1 MNAAYANNGYQI
13 HVEKNVHLKDSIEVI
28 FLSKNTTN
36 NFIQY
41 RNRIDL
47 NENSSIKI
55 IEHFKCLDKNL
66 CFTNSLTNINLDKSS
81 NIEFNKLQNHNDFQ
95 IVVDNTIINQD
106 EKSYSTINTLLL
118 GGKFTRNNL
127 SFYQN
132 GEYCESNM
140 NGVVILNNNEFGD
153 NHTYVDH
160 KNANCESNEL
170 YKGIYLDKSKGV
182 FNGKIMVRPDAQK
195 INAFQANN
203 NLLLS
208 ENSSINSKPQL
219 EIYADDVKCSHGCT
233 IGQLDD
239 NALFYMRTRGISKED
254 AKTILTFAFASEA
267 IETSEKEEESVDIS
281 VVRSDAQSIKYETIE
296 QAKTIELESAKQTK
310 QREINVHASS
320 AAEEQQYI
328 EDSKRLR
335 AEFYA
340 QDKAREEALIAARL
354 QKHQAS
360 IVLPPASA
368 PVLKS
373 VVSSPRLISHYLD
386 EGVFLF
392 EESFLVEQDKMR
404 HEYKKAVYNWL
415 LFDMT
420 YYTRD
425 KDEISQNEYESIKKL
440 LDI

>member
-1 MNAAYANNGYQI
+1 MGLEEAIKKHSIANPISNIESSKALSHFLNNGFPTNKDEEWKYTSLKQLISNDFVIEAEGEKISQDEIDNSTLKTKNQIIFLNGVLVKKPELEGVLITSFTDKNPSFEDAFTALNAAYANNGYSI
-13 HVEKNVHLKDSIEVI
+13 NVDKNAHIEACIEVI
-28 FLSKNTTN
+28 FLSKNKNN

-41 RNRIDL
+41 RNKIDL

-55 IEHFKCLDKNL
+55 IEHFKCLDNNL
-66 CFTNSLTNINLDKSS
+66 CFTNSLTSINLEKSS

-95 IVVDNTIINQD
+95 IVVDNTVVNQE

-140 NGVVILNNNEFGD
+140 NGVVVLNNNEFGD

-239 NALFYMRTRGISKED
+239 DALFYMRTRGISKED

-267 IETSEKEEESVDIS
+267 VEKLSIDELSDI
-281 VVRSDAQSIKYETIE
+281 
-296 QAKTIELESAKQTK
+296 TK
-310 QREINVHASS
+310 QEM
-320 AAEEQQYI
+320 
-328 EDSKRLR
+328 K
-335 AEFYA
+335 
-340 QDKAREEALIAARL
+340 
-354 QKHQAS
+354 
-360 IVLPPASA
+360 
-368 PVLKS
+368 
-373 VVSSPRLISHYLD
+373 
-386 EGVFLF
+386 
-392 EESFLVEQDKMR
+392 
-404 HEYKKAVYNWL
+404 
-415 LFDMT
+415 
-420 YYTRD
+420 
-425 KDEISQNEYESIKKL
+425 KKL
-440 LDI
+440 NLSLN

>member
-1 MNAAYANNGYQI
+1 MGLVEAIKKYNLTNPISNVENSDAFSYFLNNGIPTNKDEEWKYTSLKQLVSNDFSVEAEGEEISQDELDKSTLKTKHQIIFLNGEMVKKPEINGVLVTSYTDKNPSFEDAFTALNAAYANNGYRI

-106 EKSYSTINTLLL
+106 EKSYSTVNTLLL

-267 IETSEKEEESVDIS
+267 IEKLTIDELADITKKEME
-281 VVRSDAQSIKYETIE
+281 
-296 QAKTIELESAKQTK
+296 
-310 QREINVHASS
+310 
-320 AAEEQQYI
+320 
-328 EDSKRLR
+328 
-335 AEFYA
+335 
-340 QDKAREEALIAARL
+340 
-354 QKHQAS
+354 
-360 IVLPPASA
+360 
-368 PVLKS
+368 
-373 VVSSPRLISHYLD
+373 
-386 EGVFLF
+386 
-392 EESFLVEQDKMR
+392 
-404 HEYKKAVYNWL
+404 
-415 LFDMT
+415 
-420 YYTRD
+420 
-425 KDEISQNEYESIKKL
+425 KKL
-440 LDI
+440 NLSLN

>member
-1 MNAAYANNGYQI
+1 MGLIEAIKKYNLTNPISNVENSDAFTYFLNNGIPTNKDEEWKYTSLKQLVSNDFSIEAEGGEISQDELDKSTLKTKNQIIFLNGEMVKKPEIDGVLVTSYTDKNPSFEDAFTALNAAYANNGYRI

-106 EKSYSTINTLLL
+106 EKSYSTVNTLLL

-267 IETSEKEEESVDIS
+267 IEKLTIDELADITKKEME
-281 VVRSDAQSIKYETIE
+281 
-296 QAKTIELESAKQTK
+296 
-310 QREINVHASS
+310 
-320 AAEEQQYI
+320 
-328 EDSKRLR
+328 
-335 AEFYA
+335 
-340 QDKAREEALIAARL
+340 
-354 QKHQAS
+354 
-360 IVLPPASA
+360 
-368 PVLKS
+368 
-373 VVSSPRLISHYLD
+373 
-386 EGVFLF
+386 
-392 EESFLVEQDKMR
+392 
-404 HEYKKAVYNWL
+404 
-415 LFDMT
+415 
-420 YYTRD
+420 
-425 KDEISQNEYESIKKL
+425 KKL
-440 LDI
+440 NMSLN

>member
-1 MNAAYANNGYQI
+1 MGLIEAIKKYNLTNPISNVENSDAFSYFLNNGIPTNKDEEWKYTSLKQLVSNDFSIEGEGEEISQDELDKSTLKTKHQIIFLNGEMVKKPEINGVLVTSYTDKNPSFEDAFTALNAAYANNGYRI

-66 CFTNSLTNINLDKSS
+66 CFTNSLTNINLEKSS

-267 IETSEKEEESVDIS
+267 IEKLTIDELADITKKEME
-281 VVRSDAQSIKYETIE
+281 
-296 QAKTIELESAKQTK
+296 
-310 QREINVHASS
+310 
-320 AAEEQQYI
+320 
-328 EDSKRLR
+328 
-335 AEFYA
+335 
-340 QDKAREEALIAARL
+340 
-354 QKHQAS
+354 
-360 IVLPPASA
+360 
-368 PVLKS
+368 
-373 VVSSPRLISHYLD
+373 
-386 EGVFLF
+386 
-392 EESFLVEQDKMR
+392 
-404 HEYKKAVYNWL
+404 
-415 LFDMT
+415 
-420 YYTRD
+420 
-425 KDEISQNEYESIKKL
+425 KKL
-440 LDI
+440 NLSLN

>member
-1 MNAAYANNGYQI
+1 MGLIEAIKKYNLTNPISNVENSDAFSYFLNNGIPTNKDEEWKYTSLKQLVSNDFSVEAEGGEISQDELDKSTLKTKHQIIFLNGEMVKKPEINGVLVTSYTDKNPSFEDAFTALNAAYANNGYRI

-267 IETSEKEEESVDIS
+267 IEKLTIDELADITKKEME
-281 VVRSDAQSIKYETIE
+281 
-296 QAKTIELESAKQTK
+296 
-310 QREINVHASS
+310 
-320 AAEEQQYI
+320 
-328 EDSKRLR
+328 
-335 AEFYA
+335 
-340 QDKAREEALIAARL
+340 
-354 QKHQAS
+354 
-360 IVLPPASA
+360 
-368 PVLKS
+368 
-373 VVSSPRLISHYLD
+373 
-386 EGVFLF
+386 
-392 EESFLVEQDKMR
+392 
-404 HEYKKAVYNWL
+404 
-415 LFDMT
+415 
-420 YYTRD
+420 
-425 KDEISQNEYESIKKL
+425 KKL
-440 LDI
+440 NLSLN

>member
-1 MNAAYANNGYQI
+1 MGLEEAIKKYSIANPISNIESSKAFSHFLNNGFPTNKDEEWKYTSLKQLISNDFVIEAEGEEISQNEIDDSTLKTKNQIIFLNGVLVKKPDIEGVLITSFTDKNPSFEDAFTALNAAYANNGYRINVEKNI
-13 HVEKNVHLKDSIEVI
+13 HVEASVEVV
-28 FLSKNTTN
+28 FLSKNKNN
-36 NFIQY
+36 NFVQY
-41 RNRIDL
+41 RNKIDL

-55 IEHFKCLDKNL
+55 IEHFKCLDNNL
-66 CFTNSLTNINLDKSS
+66 CFTNSLTNINLEKNS

-95 IVVDNTIINQD
+95 IVVDNTVVNQE
-106 EKSYSTINTLLL
+106 EKSYSTVNTLLL

-140 NGVVILNNNEFGD
+140 NGVVVLNNNEFGD

-239 NALFYMRTRGISKED
+239 DALFYMRTRGISKED

-267 IETSEKEEESVDIS
+267 IEKLSIDEL
-281 VVRSDAQSIKYETIE
+281 SDT
-296 QAKTIELESAKQTK
+296 TK
-310 QREINVHASS
+310 QEM
-320 AAEEQQYI
+320 
-328 EDSKRLR
+328 K
-335 AEFYA
+335 
-340 QDKAREEALIAARL
+340 
-354 QKHQAS
+354 
-360 IVLPPASA
+360 
-368 PVLKS
+368 
-373 VVSSPRLISHYLD
+373 
-386 EGVFLF
+386 
-392 EESFLVEQDKMR
+392 
-404 HEYKKAVYNWL
+404 
-415 LFDMT
+415 
-420 YYTRD
+420 
-425 KDEISQNEYESIKKL
+425 KKL
-440 LDI
+440 NLSLN

>member
-1 MNAAYANNGYQI
+1 MGLIEAIKKYNLTNPISNVENSDAFSYFLNNGIPTNKDEEWKYTSLKQLVSNDFSVEAEGEEISQDELDKSTLKTKHQIIFLNGEMVKKPEIDGVLVTSYTDKNPSFEDAFTALNAAYANNGYRI

-106 EKSYSTINTLLL
+106 EKSYSTVNTLLL

-267 IETSEKEEESVDIS
+267 IEKLTIDELADITKKEME
-281 VVRSDAQSIKYETIE
+281 
-296 QAKTIELESAKQTK
+296 
-310 QREINVHASS
+310 
-320 AAEEQQYI
+320 
-328 EDSKRLR
+328 
-335 AEFYA
+335 
-340 QDKAREEALIAARL
+340 
-354 QKHQAS
+354 
-360 IVLPPASA
+360 
-368 PVLKS
+368 
-373 VVSSPRLISHYLD
+373 
-386 EGVFLF
+386 
-392 EESFLVEQDKMR
+392 
-404 HEYKKAVYNWL
+404 
-415 LFDMT
+415 
-420 YYTRD
+420 
-425 KDEISQNEYESIKKL
+425 KKL
-440 LDI
+440 NLSLN

>member
-1 MNAAYANNGYQI
+1 MGLVEAIKKHSIANPISNIESSKALSHFLNNGFPTNKDEEWKYTSLKQLISNDFVIEAEGEEISQDEINSSTLKTKNQIIFLNGVLVKKPELEGVLITSFTDKNPSFEDAFTALNAAYASNGYSI
-13 HVEKNVHLKDSIEVI
+13 NVDKNAHIEACIEVI
-28 FLSKNTTN
+28 FLSKNKKN

-41 RNRIDL
+41 RNKIYL

-55 IEHFKCLDKNL
+55 IEHFKCLDNNL
-66 CFTNSLTNINLDKSS
+66 CFTNSLTSINLEKSS

-95 IVVDNTIINQD
+95 IVVDNTVVNQE

-140 NGVVILNNNEFGD
+140 NGVVVLNNNEFGD

-208 ENSSINSKPQL
+208 DNSSINSKPQL

-239 NALFYMRTRGISKED
+239 DALFYMRTRGISKED

-267 IETSEKEEESVDIS
+267 VEKLSIDELSEITSIEMK
-281 VVRSDAQSIKYETIE
+281 
-296 QAKTIELESAKQTK
+296 
-310 QREINVHASS
+310 
-320 AAEEQQYI
+320 
-328 EDSKRLR
+328 
-335 AEFYA
+335 
-340 QDKAREEALIAARL
+340 
-354 QKHQAS
+354 
-360 IVLPPASA
+360 
-368 PVLKS
+368 
-373 VVSSPRLISHYLD
+373 
-386 EGVFLF
+386 
-392 EESFLVEQDKMR
+392 
-404 HEYKKAVYNWL
+404 
-415 LFDMT
+415 
-420 YYTRD
+420 
-425 KDEISQNEYESIKKL
+425 KKL
-440 LDI
+440 NLSLN

>member
-1 MNAAYANNGYQI
+1 MGLIEAIKKYNLTNPISNVENSDAFSYFLNNGIPTNKDEEWKYTSLKQLVSNNFSVEAEGEEISQDELDKSTLKTKHQIIFLNGEMVKKPEIDGVLVTSYTDKNPSFEDAFTALNAAYANNGYRI

-153 NHTYVDH
+153 NHTYVDN

-267 IETSEKEEESVDIS
+267 IEKLTIDELIDITKKEME
-281 VVRSDAQSIKYETIE
+281 
-296 QAKTIELESAKQTK
+296 
-310 QREINVHASS
+310 
-320 AAEEQQYI
+320 
-328 EDSKRLR
+328 
-335 AEFYA
+335 
-340 QDKAREEALIAARL
+340 
-354 QKHQAS
+354 
-360 IVLPPASA
+360 
-368 PVLKS
+368 
-373 VVSSPRLISHYLD
+373 
-386 EGVFLF
+386 
-392 EESFLVEQDKMR
+392 
-404 HEYKKAVYNWL
+404 
-415 LFDMT
+415 
-420 YYTRD
+420 
-425 KDEISQNEYESIKKL
+425 KKL
-440 LDI
+440 NLSLN

>member
-1 MNAAYANNGYQI
+1 MSHFFNNGFPTNKDEEWKYTSLKQLISNDFVIEAEGEKISQDEIDNSTLKTKNQIIFLNGVLVKKPELEGVLITSFTDKNPSFEDAFTALNAAYASNGYSI
-13 HVEKNVHLKDSIEVI
+13 NVDKNAHIEACIEVI
-28 FLSKNTTN
+28 FLSKNKNN

-41 RNRIDL
+41 RNKIDL

-55 IEHFKCLDKNL
+55 IEHFKCLDNNL
-66 CFTNSLTNINLDKSS
+66 CFTNSLTSINLEKSS

-95 IVVDNTIINQD
+95 IVVDNTVVNQE
-106 EKSYSTINTLLL
+106 EKSFSTINTLLL

-127 SFYQN
+127 RFYQN

-140 NGVVILNNNEFGD
+140 NGVVVLNNNEFGD

-239 NALFYMRTRGISKED
+239 DALFYMRTRGISKED

-267 IETSEKEEESVDIS
+267 IEKLSICEL
-281 VVRSDAQSIKYETIE
+281 SDT
-296 QAKTIELESAKQTK
+296 TK
-310 QREINVHASS
+310 QEM
-320 AAEEQQYI
+320 
-328 EDSKRLR
+328 K
-335 AEFYA
+335 
-340 QDKAREEALIAARL
+340 
-354 QKHQAS
+354 
-360 IVLPPASA
+360 
-368 PVLKS
+368 
-373 VVSSPRLISHYLD
+373 
-386 EGVFLF
+386 
-392 EESFLVEQDKMR
+392 
-404 HEYKKAVYNWL
+404 
-415 LFDMT
+415 
-420 YYTRD
+420 
-425 KDEISQNEYESIKKL
+425 KKL
-440 LDI
+440 NLSLN

>member
-1 MNAAYANNGYQI
+1 MGLVEAIKKHSIANPISNIESSKALSHFLNNGFPTNKDEEWKYTSLKQLISNDFVIEAEGEEISQNEIDDSTLKTKNQIIFLNGVLVKKPDIEGVLITSFTDKNPSFEDAFTALNAAYANNGYRINVEKNI
-13 HVEKNVHLKDSIEVI
+13 HVEASVEVV
-28 FLSKNTTN
+28 FLSKNKNN
-36 NFIQY
+36 NFVQY
-41 RNRIDL
+41 RNKIDL

-55 IEHFKCLDKNL
+55 IEHFKCLDNNL
-66 CFTNSLTNINLDKSS
+66 CFTNSLTNINLEKNS

-95 IVVDNTIINQD
+95 IVVDNTVVNQE

-140 NGVVILNNNEFGD
+140 NGVVVLNNNEFGD

-208 ENSSINSKPQL
+208 DNSSINSKPQL

-233 IGQLDD
+233 IGQIDD
-239 NALFYMRTRGISKED
+239 DALFYMRTRGISKED

-267 IETSEKEEESVDIS
+267 VEKLSIDELSDI
-281 VVRSDAQSIKYETIE
+281 
-296 QAKTIELESAKQTK
+296 TK
-310 QREINVHASS
+310 QEM
-320 AAEEQQYI
+320 
-328 EDSKRLR
+328 K
-335 AEFYA
+335 
-340 QDKAREEALIAARL
+340 
-354 QKHQAS
+354 
-360 IVLPPASA
+360 
-368 PVLKS
+368 
-373 VVSSPRLISHYLD
+373 
-386 EGVFLF
+386 
-392 EESFLVEQDKMR
+392 
-404 HEYKKAVYNWL
+404 
-415 LFDMT
+415 
-420 YYTRD
+420 
-425 KDEISQNEYESIKKL
+425 KKL
-440 LDI
+440 NLSLN

>member
-1 MNAAYANNGYQI
+1 MGLIEAIKKYNLTNPISNVENSDAFSYFLNNGIPTNKDEEWKYTSLKQLVSNDFSVEAEGEEISQDELDKSTLKTKHQIIFLNGEMVKKPEINGVLVTSYTDKNPSFEDAFTALNAAYANNGYRI

-267 IETSEKEEESVDIS
+267 IEKFSIDELADITKKEME
-281 VVRSDAQSIKYETIE
+281 
-296 QAKTIELESAKQTK
+296 
-310 QREINVHASS
+310 
-320 AAEEQQYI
+320 
-328 EDSKRLR
+328 
-335 AEFYA
+335 
-340 QDKAREEALIAARL
+340 
-354 QKHQAS
+354 
-360 IVLPPASA
+360 
-368 PVLKS
+368 
-373 VVSSPRLISHYLD
+373 
-386 EGVFLF
+386 
-392 EESFLVEQDKMR
+392 
-404 HEYKKAVYNWL
+404 
-415 LFDMT
+415 
-420 YYTRD
+420 
-425 KDEISQNEYESIKKL
+425 KKL
-440 LDI
+440 NLSLN

>member
-1 MNAAYANNGYQI
+1 MGLEEAIKKHSIANPISNIESSKAFSHFLNNGFPTNKDEEWKYTSLKQLISNDFVIEAEGEKISQDEIDNSTLKTKNQIIFLNGVLVKKPELEGVLITSFTDKNPSFEDAFTALNAAYANNGYSI
-13 HVEKNVHLKDSIEVI
+13 NVDKNAHIEACIEVI
-28 FLSKNTTN
+28 FLSKNKNN

-41 RNRIDL
+41 RNKIDL

-55 IEHFKCLDKNL
+55 IEHFKCLDNNL
-66 CFTNSLTNINLDKSS
+66 CFTNSLTNINLEKNS

-95 IVVDNTIINQD
+95 IVVDNTVVNQE

-140 NGVVILNNNEFGD
+140 NGVVVLNNNEFGD

-239 NALFYMRTRGISKED
+239 DALFYMRTRGISKED

-267 IETSEKEEESVDIS
+267 VEKLSIDELSDI
-281 VVRSDAQSIKYETIE
+281 
-296 QAKTIELESAKQTK
+296 TK
-310 QREINVHASS
+310 QEM
-320 AAEEQQYI
+320 
-328 EDSKRLR
+328 K
-335 AEFYA
+335 
-340 QDKAREEALIAARL
+340 
-354 QKHQAS
+354 
-360 IVLPPASA
+360 
-368 PVLKS
+368 
-373 VVSSPRLISHYLD
+373 
-386 EGVFLF
+386 
-392 EESFLVEQDKMR
+392 
-404 HEYKKAVYNWL
+404 
-415 LFDMT
+415 
-420 YYTRD
+420 
-425 KDEISQNEYESIKKL
+425 KKL
-440 LDI
+440 NLSLN

>member
-1 MNAAYANNGYQI
+1 MGLIEAIKKYNLTNPISNVENSDAFSYFLNNGIPTNKDEEWKYTSLKQLVSNDFSVEAEGEEISQDELDKSTLKTKHQIIFLNGEMVKKPEIDGVLVTSYTDKNPSFEDAFTALNAAYANNGYRI

-106 EKSYSTINTLLL
+106 EKSHSTINTLLL

-267 IETSEKEEESVDIS
+267 IEKLTIDELADITKKEME
-281 VVRSDAQSIKYETIE
+281 
-296 QAKTIELESAKQTK
+296 
-310 QREINVHASS
+310 
-320 AAEEQQYI
+320 
-328 EDSKRLR
+328 
-335 AEFYA
+335 
-340 QDKAREEALIAARL
+340 
-354 QKHQAS
+354 
-360 IVLPPASA
+360 
-368 PVLKS
+368 
-373 VVSSPRLISHYLD
+373 
-386 EGVFLF
+386 
-392 EESFLVEQDKMR
+392 
-404 HEYKKAVYNWL
+404 
-415 LFDMT
+415 
-420 YYTRD
+420 
-425 KDEISQNEYESIKKL
+425 KKL
-440 LDI
+440 NLSLN

>member
-1 MNAAYANNGYQI
+1 MGLIEAIKKYNLTNPISNIENSDAFSYFINNGIPTNKDEEWKYTSLKQLVSNDFSVEAEGEEISQDELDKSTLKTKHQIIFLNGEMVKKPEIDGVLVTSYTDKNPSFEDAFTALNAAYANNGYRI
-13 HVEKNVHLKDSIEVI
+13 HVEKNVHLKGSIEVI

-239 NALFYMRTRGISKED
+239 DALFYMRTRGINKED

-267 IETSEKEEESVDIS
+267 IEKLTIDELADITNKEME
-281 VVRSDAQSIKYETIE
+281 
-296 QAKTIELESAKQTK
+296 
-310 QREINVHASS
+310 
-320 AAEEQQYI
+320 
-328 EDSKRLR
+328 
-335 AEFYA
+335 
-340 QDKAREEALIAARL
+340 
-354 QKHQAS
+354 
-360 IVLPPASA
+360 
-368 PVLKS
+368 
-373 VVSSPRLISHYLD
+373 
-386 EGVFLF
+386 
-392 EESFLVEQDKMR
+392 
-404 HEYKKAVYNWL
+404 
-415 LFDMT
+415 
-420 YYTRD
+420 
-425 KDEISQNEYESIKKL
+425 KKL
-440 LDI
+440 NLSLN

>member
-1 MNAAYANNGYQI
+1 MGLIEAIKKYNLTNPISNVENSDAFSYFLNNGIPTNKDEEWKYTSLKQLVSNDFSIEAKGEEISQDELDKSTLLTKNQIIFLNGEMVKKPEIDGVLITPYTDKNPSFEDAFTALNAAYANNGYRI

-66 CFTNSLTNINLDKSS
+66 CFTNSLTNINLEKSS

-239 NALFYMRTRGISKED
+239 DALFYMRTRGINKED

-267 IETSEKEEESVDIS
+267 IEKLTIDELADI
-281 VVRSDAQSIKYETIE
+281 
-296 QAKTIELESAKQTK
+296 TK
-310 QREINVHASS
+310 KVME
-320 AAEEQQYI
+320 
-328 EDSKRLR
+328 
-335 AEFYA
+335 
-340 QDKAREEALIAARL
+340 
-354 QKHQAS
+354 
-360 IVLPPASA
+360 
-368 PVLKS
+368 
-373 VVSSPRLISHYLD
+373 
-386 EGVFLF
+386 
-392 EESFLVEQDKMR
+392 
-404 HEYKKAVYNWL
+404 
-415 LFDMT
+415 
-420 YYTRD
+420 
-425 KDEISQNEYESIKKL
+425 KKL
-440 LDI
+440 NLSLN

>member
-1 MNAAYANNGYQI
+1 MGLIEAIKKYNLTNPISNVENSDAFSYFLNNGIPTNKDEEWKYTSLKQLVSNDFSVEAEGEEISQDELDKSTLKTKHQIIFLNGEMVKKPEIDGVLVSSYTDKNPSFEDAFTALNAAYANNGYRI

-106 EKSYSTINTLLL
+106 EKSYSTVNTLLL

-267 IETSEKEEESVDIS
+267 IEKLTIDELADITKKEME
-281 VVRSDAQSIKYETIE
+281 
-296 QAKTIELESAKQTK
+296 
-310 QREINVHASS
+310 
-320 AAEEQQYI
+320 
-328 EDSKRLR
+328 
-335 AEFYA
+335 
-340 QDKAREEALIAARL
+340 
-354 QKHQAS
+354 
-360 IVLPPASA
+360 
-368 PVLKS
+368 
-373 VVSSPRLISHYLD
+373 
-386 EGVFLF
+386 
-392 EESFLVEQDKMR
+392 
-404 HEYKKAVYNWL
+404 
-415 LFDMT
+415 
-420 YYTRD
+420 
-425 KDEISQNEYESIKKL
+425 KKL
-440 LDI
+440 NLSLN

>member
-1 MNAAYANNGYQI
+1 MGLVEAIKKHSIANPISNIESSKALSHFLNNGFPTNKDEEWKYTSLKQLISNDFVIEAEGEEISQDEIDNSTLKTKNQIIFLNGVLVKKPELEGVLITSFTDKNPSFEDAFTALNAAYASNGYSI
-13 HVEKNVHLKDSIEVI
+13 NVDKNAHIEACIEVI
-28 FLSKNTTN
+28 FLSKNKNN

-41 RNRIDL
+41 RNKIDL

-55 IEHFKCLDKNL
+55 IEHFKCLDNNL
-66 CFTNSLTNINLDKSS
+66 CFTNSLTSINLEKSS

-95 IVVDNTIINQD
+95 IVVDNTVVNQE

-140 NGVVILNNNEFGD
+140 NGVVVLNNNEFGD

-208 ENSSINSKPQL
+208 DNSSINSKPQL

-239 NALFYMRTRGISKED
+239 DALFYMRTRGISKED

-267 IETSEKEEESVDIS
+267 VEKLSIDELSEI
-281 VVRSDAQSIKYETIE
+281 
-296 QAKTIELESAKQTK
+296 TK
-310 QREINVHASS
+310 QEM
-320 AAEEQQYI
+320 
-328 EDSKRLR
+328 K
-335 AEFYA
+335 
-340 QDKAREEALIAARL
+340 
-354 QKHQAS
+354 
-360 IVLPPASA
+360 
-368 PVLKS
+368 
-373 VVSSPRLISHYLD
+373 
-386 EGVFLF
+386 
-392 EESFLVEQDKMR
+392 
-404 HEYKKAVYNWL
+404 
-415 LFDMT
+415 
-420 YYTRD
+420 
-425 KDEISQNEYESIKKL
+425 KKL
-440 LDI
+440 NLSLN

>member
-1 MNAAYANNGYQI
+1 MGLVEAIKKHSIANPISNIESSKALSHFLNNGFPTNKDEEWKYTSLKQLISNDFVIEAEGEEISQDEIDSSTLKTKNQIIFLNGVLVKKPELEGVLITSFIDKNPSFEDAFTALNAAYASNGYSI
-13 HVEKNVHLKDSIEVI
+13 NVDKNAHIEACIEVI
-28 FLSKNTTN
+28 FLSKNKNN

-41 RNRIDL
+41 RNKIDL

-55 IEHFKCLDKNL
+55 IEHFKCLDNNL
-66 CFTNSLTNINLDKSS
+66 CFTNSLTSINLEKSS

-95 IVVDNTIINQD
+95 IVVDNTVVNQE
-106 EKSYSTINTLLL
+106 EKSYSTVNTLLL

-140 NGVVILNNNEFGD
+140 NGVVVLNNNEFAD

-170 YKGIYLDKSKGV
+170 YKGIYLDKSMGV

-208 ENSSINSKPQL
+208 DSSSINSKPQL

-239 NALFYMRTRGISKED
+239 DALFYMRTRGIGKED

-267 IETSEKEEESVDIS
+267 VEKLSIDELSDI
-281 VVRSDAQSIKYETIE
+281 
-296 QAKTIELESAKQTK
+296 TK
-310 QREINVHASS
+310 QEM
-320 AAEEQQYI
+320 
-328 EDSKRLR
+328 K
-335 AEFYA
+335 
-340 QDKAREEALIAARL
+340 
-354 QKHQAS
+354 
-360 IVLPPASA
+360 
-368 PVLKS
+368 
-373 VVSSPRLISHYLD
+373 
-386 EGVFLF
+386 
-392 EESFLVEQDKMR
+392 
-404 HEYKKAVYNWL
+404 
-415 LFDMT
+415 
-420 YYTRD
+420 
-425 KDEISQNEYESIKKL
+425 KKL
-440 LDI
+440 NLSLN

>member
-1 MNAAYANNGYQI
+1 MGLIEAIKKYNLTNPISNVENSDAFSYFLNNGIPTNKDEEWKYTSLKQLVSNDFSVEAEGEEISQDELDKSTLKTKHQIIFLNGEMVKKPEIDGVLVTSYTDKNPSFEDAFTALNAAYANNGYRI

-267 IETSEKEEESVDIS
+267 IEKLTIDGLADITKKEME
-281 VVRSDAQSIKYETIE
+281 
-296 QAKTIELESAKQTK
+296 
-310 QREINVHASS
+310 
-320 AAEEQQYI
+320 
-328 EDSKRLR
+328 
-335 AEFYA
+335 
-340 QDKAREEALIAARL
+340 
-354 QKHQAS
+354 
-360 IVLPPASA
+360 
-368 PVLKS
+368 
-373 VVSSPRLISHYLD
+373 
-386 EGVFLF
+386 
-392 EESFLVEQDKMR
+392 
-404 HEYKKAVYNWL
+404 
-415 LFDMT
+415 
-420 YYTRD
+420 
-425 KDEISQNEYESIKKL
+425 KKL
-440 LDI
+440 NLSLN

>member
-1 MNAAYANNGYQI
+1 MGLIEAIKKYNLTNPIPNVENSDAFTYFLNNGIPTNKDEEWKYTSLKQLVSNDFSVEAKGEEISQDELDKSTLKTKNQIIFLNGKMVKKPEIDGVLISSYTDKNPSFEDAFTALNAAYANNGYRI

-170 YKGIYLDKSKGV
+170 YKGVYLDKSKGV

-239 NALFYMRTRGISKED
+239 DALFYMRTRGINKED

-267 IETSEKEEESVDIS
+267 IEKLTIDELTDITKKEME
-281 VVRSDAQSIKYETIE
+281 
-296 QAKTIELESAKQTK
+296 
-310 QREINVHASS
+310 
-320 AAEEQQYI
+320 
-328 EDSKRLR
+328 
-335 AEFYA
+335 
-340 QDKAREEALIAARL
+340 
-354 QKHQAS
+354 
-360 IVLPPASA
+360 
-368 PVLKS
+368 
-373 VVSSPRLISHYLD
+373 
-386 EGVFLF
+386 
-392 EESFLVEQDKMR
+392 
-404 HEYKKAVYNWL
+404 
-415 LFDMT
+415 
-420 YYTRD
+420 
-425 KDEISQNEYESIKKL
+425 KKL
-440 LDI
+440 NLSLN

>member
-1 MNAAYANNGYQI
+1 MGLIEAIKKYNLTNPISNVENSDAFSYFLNNGIPTNKDEEWKYTSLKQLVSNDFSIEAKGEEISQDELDKSTLKTKNQIIFLNGEMVEKPEIDGVLITSYTDKNPSFEDAFTALNAAYANNGYRI

-66 CFTNSLTNINLDKSS
+66 CFTNSSTNINLEKSS

-106 EKSYSTINTLLL
+106 EKSFSTINTLLL

-160 KNANCESNEL
+160 KNTNCESNEL

-239 NALFYMRTRGISKED
+239 DALFYMRTRGINKED

-267 IETSEKEEESVDIS
+267 IEKLTIDELADITKKEMEK
-281 VVRSDAQSIKYETIE
+281 K
-296 QAKTIELESAKQTK
+296 
-310 QREINVHASS
+310 
-320 AAEEQQYI
+320 
-328 EDSKRLR
+328 
-335 AEFYA
+335 
-340 QDKAREEALIAARL
+340 
-354 QKHQAS
+354 
-360 IVLPPASA
+360 
-368 PVLKS
+368 
-373 VVSSPRLISHYLD
+373 
-386 EGVFLF
+386 
-392 EESFLVEQDKMR
+392 
-404 HEYKKAVYNWL
+404 
-415 LFDMT
+415 
-420 YYTRD
+420 
-425 KDEISQNEYESIKKL
+425 
-440 LDI
+440 

>member
-1 MNAAYANNGYQI
+1 MVKKPKIDGVLITSYTDKNPSFEDAFTALNAAYANNGYRI
-13 HVEKNVHLKDSIEVI
+13 HVEKNIHLRDSIEVI
-28 FLSKNTTN
+28 FLSKHTTN

-55 IEHFKCLDKNL
+55 IEHFKCLDNNL
-66 CFTNSLTNINLDKSS
+66 CFTNSLTSINLEKSS
-81 NIEFNKLQNHNDFQ
+81 NIEFNKLQNHNEFQ
-95 IVVDNTIINQD
+95 IVVDNTVVNQE

-140 NGVVILNNNEFGD
+140 NGVVVLNNNEFGD

-208 ENSSINSKPQL
+208 DNSSINSKPQL

-239 NALFYMRTRGISKED
+239 DALFYMRTRGISKED

-267 IETSEKEEESVDIS
+267 VEKLSIDELSEI
-281 VVRSDAQSIKYETIE
+281 
-296 QAKTIELESAKQTK
+296 TK
-310 QREINVHASS
+310 QEM
-320 AAEEQQYI
+320 
-328 EDSKRLR
+328 K
-335 AEFYA
+335 
-340 QDKAREEALIAARL
+340 
-354 QKHQAS
+354 
-360 IVLPPASA
+360 
-368 PVLKS
+368 
-373 VVSSPRLISHYLD
+373 
-386 EGVFLF
+386 
-392 EESFLVEQDKMR
+392 
-404 HEYKKAVYNWL
+404 
-415 LFDMT
+415 
-420 YYTRD
+420 
-425 KDEISQNEYESIKKL
+425 KKL
-440 LDI
+440 NLSLN

>member
-1 MNAAYANNGYQI
+1 MGLIEAIKKYNLTNPISNVENSDAFSYFLNNGIPTNKDEEWKYTSLKQLVSNDFSVEAEGEEISQDELDKSTLKTKHQIIFLNGEMVKKPEIDGVLVTSYTDKNPSFEDAFTALNAAYANNGYRI

-106 EKSYSTINTLLL
+106 EKSYSTVLTLLL

-267 IETSEKEEESVDIS
+267 IEKLTIDELADITKKEME
-281 VVRSDAQSIKYETIE
+281 
-296 QAKTIELESAKQTK
+296 
-310 QREINVHASS
+310 
-320 AAEEQQYI
+320 
-328 EDSKRLR
+328 
-335 AEFYA
+335 
-340 QDKAREEALIAARL
+340 
-354 QKHQAS
+354 
-360 IVLPPASA
+360 
-368 PVLKS
+368 
-373 VVSSPRLISHYLD
+373 
-386 EGVFLF
+386 
-392 EESFLVEQDKMR
+392 
-404 HEYKKAVYNWL
+404 
-415 LFDMT
+415 
-420 YYTRD
+420 
-425 KDEISQNEYESIKKL
+425 KKL
-440 LDI
+440 NLSLN

>member
-1 MNAAYANNGYQI
+1 MLVKKPELEGVLITSFTDKNPSFEDAFTALNAAYANNGYSI
-13 HVEKNVHLKDSIEVI
+13 NVDKNAHIEACIEVI
-28 FLSKNTTN
+28 FLSKNKNN

-41 RNRIDL
+41 RNKIDL

-55 IEHFKCLDKNL
+55 IEHFKCLDNNL
-66 CFTNSLTNINLDKSS
+66 CFTNSLTSINLEKSS

-95 IVVDNTIINQD
+95 IVVDNTVVNQE

-140 NGVVILNNNEFGD
+140 NGVVVLNNNEFGD

-239 NALFYMRTRGISKED
+239 DALFYMRTRGISKED

-267 IETSEKEEESVDIS
+267 VEKLSIDELSDI
-281 VVRSDAQSIKYETIE
+281 
-296 QAKTIELESAKQTK
+296 TK
-310 QREINVHASS
+310 QEM
-320 AAEEQQYI
+320 
-328 EDSKRLR
+328 K
-335 AEFYA
+335 
-340 QDKAREEALIAARL
+340 
-354 QKHQAS
+354 
-360 IVLPPASA
+360 
-368 PVLKS
+368 
-373 VVSSPRLISHYLD
+373 
-386 EGVFLF
+386 
-392 EESFLVEQDKMR
+392 
-404 HEYKKAVYNWL
+404 
-415 LFDMT
+415 
-420 YYTRD
+420 
-425 KDEISQNEYESIKKL
+425 KKL
-440 LDI
+440 NLSLN

>member
-1 MNAAYANNGYQI
+1 MGLIEAIKKYNLTNPISNVENSDAFTYFLNNGIPTNKDEEWKYTSLKKLVSNDFSIEAKGEEISQDELDKSTLKTKNQIIFLNGEMVKKPEIDGVLVTSYTDKNPSFEDAFTALNAAYANNGYRI

-132 GEYCESNM
+132 GEFCESNM

-170 YKGIYLDKSKGV
+170 YKGVYLDKSKGV

-239 NALFYMRTRGISKED
+239 DALFYMRTRGINKED

-267 IETSEKEEESVDIS
+267 IDKLTIDELADITKKEME
-281 VVRSDAQSIKYETIE
+281 
-296 QAKTIELESAKQTK
+296 
-310 QREINVHASS
+310 
-320 AAEEQQYI
+320 
-328 EDSKRLR
+328 
-335 AEFYA
+335 
-340 QDKAREEALIAARL
+340 
-354 QKHQAS
+354 
-360 IVLPPASA
+360 
-368 PVLKS
+368 
-373 VVSSPRLISHYLD
+373 
-386 EGVFLF
+386 
-392 EESFLVEQDKMR
+392 
-404 HEYKKAVYNWL
+404 
-415 LFDMT
+415 
-420 YYTRD
+420 
-425 KDEISQNEYESIKKL
+425 KKL
-440 LDI
+440 NLSLN

>member
-1 MNAAYANNGYQI
+1 MGLIEAIKKYNLTNPISNVENSDAFTYFLNNGIPTNKDEEWKYTSLKQLVSNDFSVEAEGEEISQDELDKSTLKTKHQIIFLNGEMVKKPEIDGVLVTSYTDKNPSFEDAFTALNAAYANNGYRI

-28 FLSKNTTN
+28 FLSKNTSN

-66 CFTNSLTNINLDKSS
+66 CFTNSLTSINLDKSS

-208 ENSSINSKPQL
+208 DDSSINSKPQL

-239 NALFYMRTRGISKED
+239 DALFYMRTRGISKED

-267 IETSEKEEESVDIS
+267 LEKLTIDELADI
-281 VVRSDAQSIKYETIE
+281 
-296 QAKTIELESAKQTK
+296 TK
-310 QREINVHASS
+310 KEM
-320 AAEEQQYI
+320 E
-328 EDSKRLR
+328 
-335 AEFYA
+335 
-340 QDKAREEALIAARL
+340 
-354 QKHQAS
+354 
-360 IVLPPASA
+360 
-368 PVLKS
+368 
-373 VVSSPRLISHYLD
+373 
-386 EGVFLF
+386 
-392 EESFLVEQDKMR
+392 
-404 HEYKKAVYNWL
+404 
-415 LFDMT
+415 
-420 YYTRD
+420 
-425 KDEISQNEYESIKKL
+425 KKL
-440 LDI
+440 NLSLN

>member
-1 MNAAYANNGYQI
+1 MGLIEAIKKYNLTNPISNVENSDAFTYFLNNGIPTNKDEEWKYTSLKQLVSNDFSVEAEGEEISQDELDKSTLKTKHQIIFLNGEMVKKPEINGVLVTSYTDKNPSFEDAFTALNAAYANNGYRI

-267 IETSEKEEESVDIS
+267 IEKLTIDELADITKKEME
-281 VVRSDAQSIKYETIE
+281 
-296 QAKTIELESAKQTK
+296 
-310 QREINVHASS
+310 
-320 AAEEQQYI
+320 
-328 EDSKRLR
+328 
-335 AEFYA
+335 
-340 QDKAREEALIAARL
+340 
-354 QKHQAS
+354 
-360 IVLPPASA
+360 
-368 PVLKS
+368 
-373 VVSSPRLISHYLD
+373 
-386 EGVFLF
+386 
-392 EESFLVEQDKMR
+392 
-404 HEYKKAVYNWL
+404 
-415 LFDMT
+415 
-420 YYTRD
+420 
-425 KDEISQNEYESIKKL
+425 KKL
-440 LDI
+440 NLSLN

>member
-1 MNAAYANNGYQI
+1 MGLIEAIKKYNLTNPISNVENSDAFSYFLNNGIPTNKDEEWKYTSLKQLVSNDFSVEAEGEEISQDELDKSTLKTKHQIIFLNGEMVKKPEINGVLVTSYTDKNPSFEDAFTALNAAYANNGYRI

-66 CFTNSLTNINLDKSS
+66 CFTNSLTNINLNKSS

-267 IETSEKEEESVDIS
+267 IEKLTIDELIDITKKEME
-281 VVRSDAQSIKYETIE
+281 
-296 QAKTIELESAKQTK
+296 
-310 QREINVHASS
+310 
-320 AAEEQQYI
+320 
-328 EDSKRLR
+328 
-335 AEFYA
+335 
-340 QDKAREEALIAARL
+340 
-354 QKHQAS
+354 
-360 IVLPPASA
+360 
-368 PVLKS
+368 
-373 VVSSPRLISHYLD
+373 
-386 EGVFLF
+386 
-392 EESFLVEQDKMR
+392 
-404 HEYKKAVYNWL
+404 
-415 LFDMT
+415 
-420 YYTRD
+420 
-425 KDEISQNEYESIKKL
+425 KKL
-440 LDI
+440 NLSLN

>member
-1 MNAAYANNGYQI
+1 MGLIEAIKKYNLTNPISNVENSDAFSYFLNNGIPTNKDEEWKYTSLKQLVSNDFSVEAEGEKISQDELDKSTLKTKHQIIFLNGEMVKKPEIDGVLVTSYTDKNPSFVDAFTALNAAYANNGYRI

-267 IETSEKEEESVDIS
+267 IEKLTIDELADITKKEME
-281 VVRSDAQSIKYETIE
+281 
-296 QAKTIELESAKQTK
+296 
-310 QREINVHASS
+310 
-320 AAEEQQYI
+320 
-328 EDSKRLR
+328 
-335 AEFYA
+335 
-340 QDKAREEALIAARL
+340 
-354 QKHQAS
+354 
-360 IVLPPASA
+360 
-368 PVLKS
+368 
-373 VVSSPRLISHYLD
+373 
-386 EGVFLF
+386 
-392 EESFLVEQDKMR
+392 
-404 HEYKKAVYNWL
+404 
-415 LFDMT
+415 
-420 YYTRD
+420 
-425 KDEISQNEYESIKKL
+425 KKL
-440 LDI
+440 NLSLN

>member
-1 MNAAYANNGYQI
+1 MGLIEAIKKYNLTNPISNVENSDAFSYFLNNGIPTNKDEEWKYTSLKQLVSNDFSVEAEGEKISQDELDKSTLKTKHQIIFLNGEMVKKPEIDGVLITSYTDKNPSFEDAFTALNAAYANNGYRI

-153 NHTYVDH
+153 NHSYVDH

-239 NALFYMRTRGISKED
+239 DALFYMRTRGINKED

-267 IETSEKEEESVDIS
+267 IEKLTIDELADI
-281 VVRSDAQSIKYETIE
+281 
-296 QAKTIELESAKQTK
+296 TK
-310 QREINVHASS
+310 KVME
-320 AAEEQQYI
+320 
-328 EDSKRLR
+328 
-335 AEFYA
+335 
-340 QDKAREEALIAARL
+340 
-354 QKHQAS
+354 
-360 IVLPPASA
+360 
-368 PVLKS
+368 
-373 VVSSPRLISHYLD
+373 
-386 EGVFLF
+386 
-392 EESFLVEQDKMR
+392 
-404 HEYKKAVYNWL
+404 
-415 LFDMT
+415 
-420 YYTRD
+420 
-425 KDEISQNEYESIKKL
+425 KKL
-440 LDI
+440 NLSLN

>member
-1 MNAAYANNGYQI
+1 MGLIDAIKKYNLTNPISNVENSDAFSYFLNNGIPTNKDEEWKYTSLKQLVSNDFSVEAEGEEISQDELDKSTLKTKNQIIFLNGEMVKKPEINGVLVTSYTDKNPSFEDAFTALNAAYANNGYRI

-170 YKGIYLDKSKGV
+170 YKGVYLDKSKGV

-267 IETSEKEEESVDIS
+267 IEKLTIDELADITKKEME
-281 VVRSDAQSIKYETIE
+281 
-296 QAKTIELESAKQTK
+296 
-310 QREINVHASS
+310 
-320 AAEEQQYI
+320 
-328 EDSKRLR
+328 
-335 AEFYA
+335 
-340 QDKAREEALIAARL
+340 
-354 QKHQAS
+354 
-360 IVLPPASA
+360 
-368 PVLKS
+368 
-373 VVSSPRLISHYLD
+373 
-386 EGVFLF
+386 
-392 EESFLVEQDKMR
+392 
-404 HEYKKAVYNWL
+404 
-415 LFDMT
+415 
-420 YYTRD
+420 
-425 KDEISQNEYESIKKL
+425 KKL
-440 LDI
+440 NLSLN

>member
-1 MNAAYANNGYQI
+1 MGLIEAIKKYNLTNPISNVENSDAFSYFLNNGIPTNKDEEWKYTSLKQLVSNNFSVEAEGEEISQDELDKSTLKTKHQIIFLNGEMVKKPEINGVLVTSYTDKNPSFEDAFTALNAAYANNGYRI

-55 IEHFKCLDKNL
+55 IEHFKCLNKNL

-106 EKSYSTINTLLL
+106 EKSYSTVNTLLL

-267 IETSEKEEESVDIS
+267 IEKLTIDELADITKKEME
-281 VVRSDAQSIKYETIE
+281 
-296 QAKTIELESAKQTK
+296 
-310 QREINVHASS
+310 
-320 AAEEQQYI
+320 
-328 EDSKRLR
+328 
-335 AEFYA
+335 
-340 QDKAREEALIAARL
+340 
-354 QKHQAS
+354 
-360 IVLPPASA
+360 
-368 PVLKS
+368 
-373 VVSSPRLISHYLD
+373 
-386 EGVFLF
+386 
-392 EESFLVEQDKMR
+392 
-404 HEYKKAVYNWL
+404 
-415 LFDMT
+415 
-420 YYTRD
+420 
-425 KDEISQNEYESIKKL
+425 KKL
-440 LDI
+440 NLSLN

>member
-1 MNAAYANNGYQI
+1 MGLIEAIKKYNLTNPISNVENSDAFSYFLNNGIPTNKDEEWKYTSLKQLVSNDFSVEAKGEEISQDELDKSTLKTKNQIIFLNGEMVKKPEIDGVLVTSYTDKNPSFEDAFTALNAAYANNGYRI

-239 NALFYMRTRGISKED
+239 DALFYMRTRGINKED

-267 IETSEKEEESVDIS
+267 IEKLTIDELADITKKEME
-281 VVRSDAQSIKYETIE
+281 
-296 QAKTIELESAKQTK
+296 
-310 QREINVHASS
+310 
-320 AAEEQQYI
+320 
-328 EDSKRLR
+328 
-335 AEFYA
+335 
-340 QDKAREEALIAARL
+340 
-354 QKHQAS
+354 
-360 IVLPPASA
+360 
-368 PVLKS
+368 
-373 VVSSPRLISHYLD
+373 
-386 EGVFLF
+386 
-392 EESFLVEQDKMR
+392 
-404 HEYKKAVYNWL
+404 
-415 LFDMT
+415 
-420 YYTRD
+420 
-425 KDEISQNEYESIKKL
+425 KKL
-440 LDI
+440 NLSLN

>member
-1 MNAAYANNGYQI
+1 MGLVEAIKKHSIANPISNIESSKAFSHFLNNGFPTNKDEEWKYTSLKQLISNDFVIEAEGEEISQNEIDDSTLKTKNQIIFLNGVLVKKPDIEGVLITSFTDKNPSFEDAFTALNAAYANNGYRINVEKNI
-13 HVEKNVHLKDSIEVI
+13 HVEASVEVV
-28 FLSKNTTN
+28 FLSKNKNN
-36 NFIQY
+36 NFVQY
-41 RNRIDL
+41 RNKIDL

-55 IEHFKCLDKNL
+55 IEHFKCLDNNL
-66 CFTNSLTNINLDKSS
+66 CFTNSLTSINLEKSS

-95 IVVDNTIINQD
+95 IVVDNTVVNQE
-106 EKSYSTINTLLL
+106 EKSYSTVNTLLL

-140 NGVVILNNNEFGD
+140 NGVVVLNNNEFGD

-239 NALFYMRTRGISKED
+239 DALFYMRTRGISKED

-267 IETSEKEEESVDIS
+267 IEKLSIDEL
-281 VVRSDAQSIKYETIE
+281 SDT
-296 QAKTIELESAKQTK
+296 TK
-310 QREINVHASS
+310 QEM
-320 AAEEQQYI
+320 
-328 EDSKRLR
+328 K
-335 AEFYA
+335 
-340 QDKAREEALIAARL
+340 
-354 QKHQAS
+354 
-360 IVLPPASA
+360 
-368 PVLKS
+368 
-373 VVSSPRLISHYLD
+373 
-386 EGVFLF
+386 
-392 EESFLVEQDKMR
+392 
-404 HEYKKAVYNWL
+404 
-415 LFDMT
+415 
-420 YYTRD
+420 
-425 KDEISQNEYESIKKL
+425 KKL
-440 LDI
+440 NLSLN